1 MEHTT
6 ARGSA
11 RKKKRSFF
19 RMLAHP
25 LGWMFYRVG
34 QQTEYFILK
43 IFRAIAA
50 GVRWLVLSVR
60 WLVLLFV
67 SVLKPFFAA
76 VWEDISAP
84 WRMLRIGLRNAHA
97 VAQQERE
104 SGGSA
109 TGTGFVYFVRGVLR
123 NRYLV
128 LGGLAYLLPVGALA
142 VLVVT
147 VHVMLSSTFALR
159 VEFQGEF
166 VGFIADESVYD
177 AAHADILDRIQ
188 GAGTGED
195 WMERPEYTL
204 TMVDSAALY
213 SASELTDRIIQTSAS
228 DFRRATGI
236 YVNSELIGITDDSLE
251 LSRALEALRQPLLEE
266 HRGDESWR
274 VEFQQPIELQN
285 GLYFT
290 NTLISLEELL
300 ARLHGE
306 APVTLSDG
314 SEMVGWDMLGV
325 QAVQSVTRTV
335 EIYAEDQVI
344 NDPTLEWGLDVVD
357 QLAVPGLEELSEDVV
372 YIDGLEVRRIQTR
385 DPVILT
391 QALPKVTRHGTYN
404 PYGGQ
409 AGDPAT
415 GTFIWP
421 VPHYNRISR
430 WASSYHRGADITAD
444 YGTTIVAADNGV
456 VEIST
461 DGRGTVLWSYGQFV
475 KIDHGNGYATLYAH
489 CSELLVEEGEYVVKG
504 QPIARVGSTGRS
516 TGNHCHFEIQVNGQ
530 WTDTRQYVM
539 PDGWTAGS

>member
-1 MEHTT
+1 MAHTT
-6 ARGSA
+6 AHGSA
-11 RKKKRSFF
+11 GKKKRSFF

-25 LGWMFYRVG
+25 LGWIFYRVG

-50 GVRWLVLSVR
+50 ALRWGVLGVR
-60 WLVLLFV
+60 WLVLLFL
-67 SVLKPFFAA
+67 SVLKPFFST
-76 VWEDISAP
+76 VWEDLSAP

-97 VAQQERE
+97 IAQQERE

-109 TGTGFVYFVRGVLR
+109 AGTGLVYFVRGVLR
-123 NRYLV
+123 NRHLV
-128 LGGLAYLLPVGALA
+128 LGGLAYLLPLGALA
-142 VLVVT
+142 VLAVT

-159 VEFQGEF
+159 VEFRGEF
-166 VGFIADESVYD
+166 VGFIADESIYD

-195 WMERPEYTL
+195 WMERPEYSL

-228 DFRRATGI
+228 DVRKATGI

-251 LSRALEALRQPLLEE
+251 LSRALEALRTPLLEE
-266 HRGDESWR
+266 HKGDESWR

-290 NTLISLEELL
+290 NTLISLNELL

-306 APVTLSDG
+306 LPVTLSDG

-325 QAVQSVTRTV
+325 QAVQNVTRTV
-335 EIYAEDQVI
+335 ETHAEAQVI
-344 NDPTLEWGLDVVD
+344 NDPTLEWGLDVID
-357 QLAVPGLEELSEDVV
+357 QYAAPGLEELNEDVV
-372 YIDGLEVRRIQTR
+372 YIDGQEVRRIQTR
-385 DPVILT
+385 SPVVIT
-391 QALPKVTRHGTYN
+391 QAVPQVTRHGTYN

-415 GTFIWP
+415 GAFIWP
-421 VPHYNRISR
+421 VPHYNGISR
-430 WASSYHRGADITAD
+430 WASTYHRGADITAD

-456 VEIST
+456 VEVST
-461 DGRGTVLWSYGQFV
+461 DGSGTVLWSYGQFV

-516 TGNHCHFEIQVNGQ
+516 TGPHCHFEIQVDGK

-539 PDGWTAGS
+539 PDGWTGES